1 MKMEAPQNRL
11 FVFITVIHFYHRLTI
26 LEHEGNGDISRN
38 CSEKIES
45 HKVQPLNG
53 EFEKNL

>member
-38 CSEKIES
+38 CSEKNQFHQVLIVWEP
-45 HKVQPLNG
+45 HKINW
-53 EFEKNL
+53 